1 MNIIER
7 DKKYHLR
14 FRYTDIHG
22 VVHQKHFCKA
32 EWKKKKDAKD
42 FYDEYMKKLA
52 IETSARTVN
61 DLYHRYIEE
70 RQMKLKSKYNIESVW
85 KNYIDKSIGQTLL
98 NQVTQADIRR
108 WQKDL
113 LKQKHSNRYLGKIQD
128 TLRTIFIFGY
138 KHEYID
144 RNPFTIENVTV
155 EEEKKIVKHWTP
167 GEFQKFID
175 QADNDLYSDF
185 FKLLYWTG
193 LRYGEA
199 VALTVKDYDKVNG
212 TIKVNKTWDNVH
224 KVATSPKTHNSYRTV
239 VCTNEVKTLLNE
251 RLSVCTNV
259 YGNDEDSILFGVV
272 EHLSPRTMQHA
283 FERYSKRA
291 GLPKINIHALRH
303 SHVFMLRK
311 IGFDAFE
318 IAKRLGHTVEMVN
331 QYYGQWFLET
341 QIEMVEKIENY
352 LENGT
357 KLGQTKSEYEK
368 KPLK

>member
-14 FRYTDIHG
+14 FRYKDAHG
-22 VVHQKHFCKA
+22 MIHQKHFCKS

-42 FYDEYMKKLA
+42 FYDEYMKKV
-52 IETSARTVN
+52 ERSASAKTVN

-70 RQMKLKSKYNIESVW
+70 RQMKLKSRYNIESVW
-85 KNYIDKSIGQTLL
+85 RIYIEPTIGQIML
-98 NQVTQADIRR
+98 NQITQADIRR
-108 WQKDL
+108 WQKEL
-113 LKQKHSNRYLGKIQD
+113 LKGNHSNRYLGKIQD

-144 RNPFTIENVTV
+144 RNPFMIENVSF
-155 EEEKKIVKHWTP
+155 EEEKKVVMHWTP
-167 GEFQKFID
+167 GEFQRFID
-175 QADNDLYSDF
+175 QADNDLYADF

-199 VALTVKDYDKVNG
+199 VALTVKDFDEQSG
-212 TIKVNKTWDNVH
+212 TINVNKTWDNVH

-239 VCTNEVKTLLNE
+239 VCTNEVKTLLCE
-251 RLSVCTNV
+251 RLRVCASV

-283 FERYSKRA
+283 FERYSLRA

-303 SHVFMLRK
+303 SHVFVLRR

-341 QIEMVEKIENY
+341 QKEMVEKIENY
-352 LENGT
+352 VENGT

-368 KPLK
+368 KPIK